1 MTEPERPTL
10 EELRTVDL
18 FDELDDEQLA
28 RWREVSEIREL
39 PADALVAEAGQT
51 VEFMLLFRGVVQGL
65 VVEAGRVEPITR
77 QTAPTWMG
85 AITVLTETGYAG
97 EMRAVTDVRIA
108 GIAAE
113 DFTRLVTSQRPVFRR
128 VMRAIRPVA
137 TRIAAREQNRE
148 RLASLGTMAAGLAH
162 ELNNPASAARR
173 AASDLADA
181 LDVLAS
187 TIGLFV
193 ESGVERAQAE
203 ELVILQREAMERA
216 SARDALSALDAADK
230 EDELLEALERLG
242 VSEPWRLSEPLVAAG
257 IDAEWLDRLAEIA
270 GPGTSAAIAWI
281 AASLTTRGLA
291 AEIAEST
298 ERMSKLVKAI
308 KAYAFMDRGELVE
321 TDVHEGLETTLLV
334 LGHKLK
340 HTSIEVHRD
349 YDRSLP
355 KITLRGS
362 ELNQVWT
369 NLLANAIEAL
379 GESGTI
385 DIATV
390 RDGACARIDI
400 ADNGPGIPE
409 NIRSHVFDPFFTTKS
424 VGEGTGLGLDTARRI
439 VTERLNGSIDLR
451 VTTRTYRL
459 PRLASVERR
468 SLASVRNHQVLGV
481 EDQLEQVPSF
491 ARYALRAKS
500 QRQLHVFLDVPEVLY
515 DYVRV
520 APRPGACRKRH
531 SNALRNEV
539 DDHSN

>member
-1 MTEPERPTL
+1 MSEPERPTL
-10 EELRTVDL
+10 DELRTVDL

-39 PADALVAEAGQT
+39 PADAVVAEAGQT
-51 VEFMLLFRGVVQGL
+51 AEFMLLFRGVVQGL

-203 ELVILQREAMERA
+203 ELVTLQHEAMERA
-216 SARDALSALDAADK
+216 SARDSLSALDAADK
-230 EDELLEALERLG
+230 EDELLEALERLN

-257 IDAEWLDRLAEIA
+257 IDAEWLDRLAAIA
-270 GPGTSAAIAWI
+270 GPGTGAAIAWI

-308 KAYAFMDRGELVE
+308 KSYAFMDRGELVE

-340 HTSIEVHRD
+340 HTSIEIRRD

-355 KITLRGS
+355 KLTLRGS

-379 GESGTI
+379 GDSGTI
-385 DIATV
+385 EIATE
-390 RDGACARIDI
+390 RDGACARVDI
-400 ADNGPGIPE
+400 LDNGPGIPE

-439 VTERLNGSIDLR
+439 VTERLNGSITFDSEPG
-451 VTTRTYRL
+451 RTVFHVWL
-459 PRLASVERR
+459 PL
-468 SLASVRNHQVLGV
+468 NG
-481 EDQLEQVPSF
+481 
-491 ARYALRAKS
+491 AR
-500 QRQLHVFLDVPEVLY
+500 
-515 DYVRV
+515 
-520 APRPGACRKRH
+520 
-531 SNALRNEV
+531 
-539 DDHSN
+539 

>member
-1 MTEPERPTL
+1 MSEPERPTL

-18 FDELDDEQLA
+18 FEELDDEQVE
-28 RWREVSEIREL
+28 RWRDVAVIREL
-39 PADALVAEAGQT
+39 PADGLVAEAGQT
-51 VEFMLLFRGVVQGL
+51 VEFMLLLRGVVQGL

-97 EMRAVTDVRIA
+97 EMRAVTDVRVAAI
-108 GIAAE
+108 GAE
-113 DFTRLVTSQRPVFRR
+113 DFTQLVTSQRPVFRR

-162 ELNNPASAARR
+162 ELNNPATAARR
-173 AASDLADA
+173 AADDLADA

-193 ESGVERAQAE
+193 ESGVERAEAE
-203 ELVILQREAMERA
+203 ELVAMQREAMERA
-216 SARDALSALDAADK
+216 NGRDALSALDAADA
-230 EDELLEALERLG
+230 EDELVDALERLH
-242 VSEPWRLSEPLVAAG
+242 VREPWRLSEPLVAAG
-257 IDAEWLDRLAEIA
+257 IDADWLDRVAGIA
-270 GPGTSAAIAWI
+270 GQGTSAAVEWI
-281 AASLTTRGLA
+281 AASLTARGLA

-298 ERMSKLVKAI
+298 ERMSKLVKAV

-321 TDVHEGLETTLLV
+321 TDVHEGLETTLII

-340 HTSIEVHRD
+340 HTSIEVRRN

-355 KITLRGS
+355 KITVLGS

-379 GESGTI
+379 GDSGTI
-385 DIATV
+385 EIATT

-409 NIRSHVFDPFFTTKS
+409 NIRGHVFDPFFTTKD

-439 VTERLNGSIDLR
+439 VRERLSGSIDFESEPG
-451 VTTRTYRL
+451 RTVFHVWL
-459 PRLASVERR
+459 PL
-468 SLASVRNHQVLGV
+468 N
-481 EDQLEQVPSF
+481 
-491 ARYALRAKS
+491 
-500 QRQLHVFLDVPEVLY
+500 
-515 DYVRV
+515 
-520 APRPGACRKRH
+520 GAG
-531 SNALRNEV
+531 
-539 DDHSN
+539 

>member
-1 MTEPERPTL
+1 MSEPERPTL
-10 EELRTVDL
+10 EELRTIDL
-18 FDELDDEQLA
+18 FDGLDDEALA
-28 RWREVSEIREL
+28 RWRDAAEIREL
-39 PADALVAEAGQT
+39 PADALVADTGQT
-51 VEFMLLFRGVVQGL
+51 AEFTLLLRGVVQGL
-65 VVEAGRVEPITR
+65 VTEAGRVEPILR

-108 GIAAE
+108 VVAAE
-113 DFTRLVTSQRPVFRR
+113 DFTQLVVSQRPVFRR
-128 VMRAIRPVA
+128 VMRAVRPVA

-187 TIGLFV
+187 TVGLFV
-193 ESGVERAQAE
+193 ESGIERSQAE
-203 ELVILQREAMERA
+203 ALVTMQREAMERA
-216 SARDALSALDAADK
+216 SARSALSALDSADA
-230 EDELLEALERLG
+230 EDELLDSLERLG
-242 VSEPWRLSEPLVAAG
+242 VPEPWRLTEPLVSAG
-257 IDAEWLDRLAEIA
+257 IDAAWLDRLAGSA
-270 GPGTSAAIAWI
+270 GAGTSAAVEWI
-281 AASLTTRGLA
+281 AASLTARGLA

-340 HTSIEVHRD
+340 HSAIEVRRE

-379 GESGTI
+379 GDKGTI
-385 DIATV
+385 EIVTE
-390 RDGACARIDI
+390 RDGACARVDIID
-400 ADNGPGIPE
+400 DGPGIPE
-409 NIRSHVFDPFFTTKS
+409 DIRGHVFDPFFTTKD

-439 VTERLNGSIDLR
+439 VTERLNGSIELESEPG
-451 VTTRTYRL
+451 RTVFHVWL
-459 PRLASVERR
+459 PL
-468 SLASVRNHQVLGV
+468 N
-481 EDQLEQVPSF
+481 
-491 ARYALRAKS
+491 
-500 QRQLHVFLDVPEVLY
+500 
-515 DYVRV
+515 
-520 APRPGACRKRH
+520 GAG
-531 SNALRNEV
+531 
-539 DDHSN
+539 